1 MLFGRLPCYSVV
13 LPDASKLAVMFR
25 RVFITALVPLTA
37 FAQGSV
43 APDVESVVSGGYWE
57 DGAQSGR
64 YRVVLVN
71 SGFERVTS
79 RLRVEWVRE
88 PRSADASPGVVAS
101 SEPRLPFGQNVAS
114 LGVRLTSVEKGR
126 VRIAVTGVLSHE
138 PGKRVNAVLIATKPG
153 QVVAMTANKSVDSGS
168 PASPAH
174 FQR

>member
-37 FAQGSV
+37 SAQGSV

-101 SEPRLPFGQNVAS
+101 SEPRLPFGQCGPDQGLEVIGDDVGDGLDRKISPRRDATQHKS
-114 LGVRLTSVEKGR
+114 EPSTECHRHSAVGRRSVPHHDE
-126 VRIAVTGVLSHE
+126 
-138 PGKRVNAVLIATKPG
+138 
-153 QVVAMTANKSVDSGS
+153 
-168 PASPAH
+168 
-174 FQR
+174 